1 MRTKDDMRWQKLT
14 GQSPLG
20 ALKAYSFRH
29 GSRAL
34 RRLHA
39 QSHWRKTMEVV
50 NEVLGTPGAALE
62 GQMLMVLGGSPT
74 A

>member
-1 MRTKDDMRWQKLT
+1 
-14 GQSPLG
+14 
-20 ALKAYSFRH
+20 
-29 GSRAL
+29 
-34 RRLHA
+34 
-39 QSHWRKTMEVV
+39 MEVV